1 MNLKCLFY
9 LYLFLITIKEKIHS
23 LFQRTQQTLYIV
35 EIYRGDPQFF
45 TYFKGR
51 DVRSAVGKKQDGR
64 DKNGGDVCGL
74 LIKRIPRCSASGL
87 IR

>member
-23 LFQRTQQTLYIV
+23 LFQWTQHALSIV
-35 EIYRGDPQFF
+35 EINREDHQFF

-51 DVRSAVGKKQDGR
+51 DVRSAVVKNQDR
-64 DKNGGDVCGL
+64 
-74 LIKRIPRCSASGL
+74 
-87 IR
+87 